1 MSIRFVGV
9 LLCVLAVGACE
20 TAPSGV
26 ATTPSA
32 VMTAG
37 SGAASGTMASNGIG
51 TAAGAAAKSWKA
63 TLVWTVTGT
72 VWANGGMGQ
81 GTSDFGGRCST
92 PSDYVISAT
101 FEGEATHAG
110 HVTGTTEHCSQLIWS
125 PQGPIGATYGDG
137 RGSLVSANGS
147 TLVLRYGQGITG
159 VDAATGE
166 SWFRDTWT
174 FTGGTGLF
182 DGATGAGEEGGRF
195 KDFVAVLNGVPVSM
209 WMEGTITYNPG
220 RRKQHAEGHSQ
231 ASGNPRG

>member
-1 MSIRFVGV
+1 MLIRFVSV
-9 LLCVLAVGACE
+9 LLSVLAVGACE
-20 TAPSGV
+20 TATSGV

-37 SGAASGTMASNGIG
+37 AGAASGTSASNATG
-51 TAAGAAAKSWKA
+51 TAAAAAGRPWKA
-63 TLVWTVTGT
+63 TLVWKVTGI

-81 GTSDFGGRCST
+81 GTSNFGGRCSA

-125 PQGPIGATYGDG
+125 PQGPIGATYSDG
-137 RGSLVSANGS
+137 RGSLVSANRS
-147 TLVLRYGQGITG
+147 TLVLQYGQGITG

-166 SWFRDTWT
+166 SWFHDNWT
-174 FTGGTGLF
+174 FAGGTGLF
-182 DGATGAGEEGGRF
+182 DGASGAGEEGGRF
-195 KDFVAVLNGVPVSM
+195 MDFGALLSGAPVSM

-220 RRKQHAEGHSQ
+220 RSKKQAEGPSRV
-231 ASGNPRG
+231 SGK